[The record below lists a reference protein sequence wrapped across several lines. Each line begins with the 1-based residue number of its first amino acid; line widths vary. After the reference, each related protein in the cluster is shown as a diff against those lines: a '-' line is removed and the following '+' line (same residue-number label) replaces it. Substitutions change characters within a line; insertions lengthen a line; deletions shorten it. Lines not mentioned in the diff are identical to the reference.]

1 MNDMENVEMNATVDG
16 SAEDAGRGG
25 DAHTSIVPLSE
36 TGLKEKYEKL
46 YEITVTVDEDDENEG
61 RKIRFLFTKPSVASF
76 NRYVKTAS
84 KNMMGA
90 TAVFVR
96 DNIIEEQVADLEKQC
111 TAYPGLALNMG
122 QKLLN
127 VLGLGDNINFRRI

>member
-1 MNDMENVEMNATVDG
+1 MDNMESMGLDATVDRG
-16 SAEDAGRGG
+16 REDAGRSG
-25 DAHTSIVPLSE
+25 DTHVPMAPLSK
-36 TGLKEKYEKL
+36 TGLKEKYGKI

-61 RKIRFLFTKPSVASF
+61 RRIRFLFTQPSVASF

-84 KNMMGA
+84 KNVMNA

-96 DNIIEEQVADLEKQC
+96 DNIIEEQVTDLEKQC
-111 TAYPGLALNMG
+111 AAYPGLALNMG

-127 VLGLGDNINFRRI
+127 VLGLGDNINFRRL

>member
-1 MNDMENVEMNATVDG
+1 MNDMENMEMNATVDG
-16 SAEDAGRGG
+16 STEDTGKGG

-36 TGLKEKYEKL
+36 TGLKEKYGKV

-61 RKIRFLFTKPSVASF
+61 RRIRFLFTKPSVASF

-84 KNMMGA
+84 KNVMNA
-90 TAVFVR
+90 TAIFVR

-111 TAYPGLALNMG
+111 AAYPGLALNMG